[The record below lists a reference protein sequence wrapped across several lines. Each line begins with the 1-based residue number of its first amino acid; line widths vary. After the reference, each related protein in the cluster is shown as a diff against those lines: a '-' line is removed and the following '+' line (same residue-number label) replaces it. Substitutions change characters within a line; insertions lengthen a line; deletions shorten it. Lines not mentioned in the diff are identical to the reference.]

1 MNSGRSVFLYGPPGN
16 GKTTIGEAIGR
27 LMSGDVYVPYAYVPY
42 AIDVDGH
49 VIKVY
54 DPLIHHQSADPG
66 GRHPVGNVRTGA
78 GSAATG
84 SWWWLAAS

>member
-1 MNSGRSVFLYGPPGN
+1 MCTCPMP
-16 GKTTIGEAIGR
+16 
-27 LMSGDVYVPYAYVPY
+27 VYVRY

-66 GRHPVGNVRTGA
+66 GRQDPVGNARTGA

-84 SWWWLAAS
+84 PWWWLAAS